1 MMFPRLTAEEQTDLV
16 AAIRSGEPA
25 AEGRLVDVFSAA
37 IKAMTRVRT
46 RGKLDV
52 EDVCQDV
59 LIAALT
65 ALRRGQLRDAERL
78 GAFVAGIAR
87 NVINNQLRS
96 RASRPVEPLT
106 SDDIQIGDLREELAR
121 RDHRRM
127 LRDALED
134 VRPDDRRILVLSLV
148 HGLKSG
154 EVAERLALDPEV
166 VRARKSR
173 ALRKLTDRLRKT

>member
-1 MMFPRLTAEEQTDLV
+1 MFPRLTADEQTDLV
-16 AAIRSGEPA
+16 ARIRSGDA
-25 AEGRLVDVFSAA
+25 DAEGRLVEMFSAA

-46 RGKLDV
+46 REKLDG

-59 LIAALT
+59 LIAVLT

-78 GAFVAGIAR
+78 GAFIAGVSR

-96 RASRPVEPLT
+96 RASRRIEPLT
-106 SDDIQIGDLREELAR
+106 GDDIQIGDLREELAR

-127 LRDALED
+127 LRAALNE
-134 VRPDDRRILVLSLV
+134 VGPVDRRILVLSLV

-154 EVAERLALDPEV
+154 EVAERLALDPQV

-173 ALRKLTDRLRKT
+173 ALRKLIDRLRKT

>member
-16 AAIRSGEPA
+16 VAIRSGDAA
-25 AEGRLVDVFSAA
+25 AEGRLVEVFYAA
-37 IKAMTRVRT
+37 IQAMTRVRT

-59 LIAALT
+59 LMAVLS

-78 GAFVAGIAR
+78 GAFVAGVSR

-106 SDDIQIGDLREELAR
+106 GDDVQVGDL
-121 RDHRRM
+121 
-127 LRDALED
+127 
-134 VRPDDRRILVLSLV
+134 
-148 HGLKSG
+148 
-154 EVAERLALDPEV
+154 
-166 VRARKSR
+166 
-173 ALRKLTDRLRKT
+173 